1 LIKEKDMLRPT
12 AIWVKANDDYTLN
25 VEFDNGEKK
34 RFDVR
39 PYIKGEWYGQLDNME
54 YFKQVR
60 VDGFTVIWPDGQ
72 DICPDELYEMSEE
85 E

>member
-1 LIKEKDMLRPT
+1 MLRPT

-39 PYIKGEWYGQLDNME
+39 PYIRGEWYGQLDNME

>member
-1 LIKEKDMLRPT
+1 MLRPT

-39 PYIKGEWYGQLDNME
+39 PYIRGEWYGRLDKME

>member
-1 LIKEKDMLRPT
+1 MLRPT